1 MSVSLN
7 FKQAKELVELFGG
20 EDAEITLTE
29 IEYGVLRAHFTEYP
43 EEGCILLAEE

>member
-1 MSVSLN
+1 MSVAIN

-29 IEYGVLRAHFTEYP
+29 MDDGLRAHFTDYP
-43 EEGCILLAEE
+43 EEGTILLEE